1 MFDADASRR
10 LCCPLIAQSQK
21 EARMSPEL
29 QVFLSGT
36 LTFGV
41 PLVVAVREIVVT
53 KRGGGW
59 RPERLPEQ
67 RPTKPLPPCL
77 LPPPRPRGPLADV
90 PRSRVLEDA

>member
-1 MFDADASRR
+1 MFDAGVARR
-10 LCCPLIAQSQK
+10 LCSRRNVQNHQ
-21 EARMSPEL
+21 ETRMSPGL

-77 LPPPRPRGPLADV
+77 IPPPRPRGPLADI